1 MPRRPTVPLE
11 KVESD
16 CLQGSHRKFH
26 VHLIDI
32 QYALSVW
39 TTVVTQITKERRNNP
54 MDEAVGLESE
64 SIDETEGPDTDGPG
78 GPDTK
83 QEGEHEGNF

>member
-1 MPRRPTVPLE
+1 
-11 KVESD
+11 
-16 CLQGSHRKFH
+16 
-26 VHLIDI
+26 
-32 QYALSVW
+32 
-39 TTVVTQITKERRNNP
+39 